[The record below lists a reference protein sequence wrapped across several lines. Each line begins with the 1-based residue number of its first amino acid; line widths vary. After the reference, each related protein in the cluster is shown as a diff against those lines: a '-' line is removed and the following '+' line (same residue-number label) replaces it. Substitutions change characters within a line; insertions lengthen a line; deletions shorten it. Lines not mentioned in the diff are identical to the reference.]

1 MKIMYR
7 MNLELANGTFFPG
20 ESHIV
25 FDDQQPV
32 EQPEE
37 DEDQPDDK
45 GIYLSNLYV
54 EIVRRIGNGKLY
66 LDPMF
71 SQQNLCDNMN
81 RSQRY
86 VSLALSEV
94 GKTSFPNLVNNFRI
108 NEARRLIADNPNI
121 TVIEIMEKT
130 GFGSRQNFNRSFKQ
144 ATGFTPSE
152 YQQRASD
159 SHS

>member
-1 MKIMYR
+1 MKTMYR
-7 MNLELANGTFFPG
+7 MNVELANNTAISMKSLNQDILQDDAADTDADGT
-20 ESHIV
+20 
-25 FDDQQPV
+25 
-32 EQPEE
+32 EE
-37 DEDQPDDK
+37 EN
-45 GIYLSNLYV
+45 INLSNLYITV
-54 EIVRRIGNGKLY
+54 LRRIESEKLY
-66 LDPMF
+66 LNPEF
-71 SQQNLCDNMN
+71 SMQVLSELVN
-81 RSQRY
+81 RRQRY
-86 VSLALSEV
+86 VSQALSEV